1 MSSVRR
7 IITFKLRSAMVNV
20 KAEIDNEVPNVAAQ
34 LVVQM
39 IRIRDVSGS
48 NIGLRVLY
56 PEFVSRF
63 SSFQTNAGQYTKFGR
78 CHCRVPPFQC
88 IIDCSYYSTLY
99 CLNCRQNRH
108 TKSN

>member
-1 MSSVRR
+1 
-7 IITFKLRSAMVNV
+7 MVNF
-20 KAEIDNEVPNVAAQ
+20 KAEVDSEVPNVTVQ

-48 NIGLRVLY
+48 NIVLRVGY
-56 PEFVSRF
+56 PEFVWRV
-63 SSFQTNAGQYTKFGR
+63 SSVQANAGQYSKFGR
-78 CHCRVPPFQC
+78 CQFRLRPFQF